1 MSPGNRSKV
10 SFGGD
15 SQNINEKNEMMNFV
29 RRSAA
34 DYNMVLSKQELES
47 TGSP

>member
-1 MSPGNRSKV
+1 MSPANKSKV

-15 SQNINEKNEMMNFV
+15 SHNVNDKNEMMNFV
-29 RRSAA
+29 RKSAA
-34 DYNMVLSKQELES
+34 DYDMVMSKQELES